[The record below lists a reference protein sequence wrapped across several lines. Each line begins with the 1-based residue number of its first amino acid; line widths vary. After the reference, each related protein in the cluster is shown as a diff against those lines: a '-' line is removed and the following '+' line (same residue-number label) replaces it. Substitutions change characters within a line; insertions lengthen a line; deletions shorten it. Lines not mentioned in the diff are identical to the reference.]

1 MDLKF
6 KGPNWV
12 GNIYQKFE
20 AICNEVDDIVKQDT
34 IKYVENQMHTVGKS
48 VKKLCSDLLPP
59 LGHPVKHVAED
70 VVIKKNATVSSNT
83 RKNLQENSF
92 DATEKQSSTD
102 PNIID
107 PVINQPSLVS
117 SEHHLGDQLS
127 SLTSMDTLEE
137 SDSNLHMGKVDDI
150 LTNENLAVD
159 NEEIA
164 RPILSKLT
172 CPDGEEHFAVSSV
185 GVFDHSN
192 HENRQA
198 DLSEVALETSTYELE
213 FESEKKS
220 RHDNFSDEVECVF
233 GVSNLMVSTTEPN
246 VMDPENQLSLVS
258 SQYHLLE
265 QLSSP
270 TSKDTLE
277 GSQSN
282 LCMGKID
289 GILINENSDANNKE
303 FSIKVHAPIL
313 VESTSP
319 GVREHFTTSPIEVF
333 DQSNDENRHTDLS
346 KVGPET
352 SAHEPEFES
361 LQNWTLWDD
370 YVDEIE
376 CVSGASNTTSEMSF
390 SVVSAE
396 NTTEDIG
403 LASFSRSNAKESLS
417 ENSPEKLTQEVMIC
431 HNSVEGVGFV
441 SDFSV
446 VAHKTSAH
454 NVEFESQLNSTAWDA
469 FADEIECVSGAS
481 NTTSE
486 MVFSVVSGE
495 NTIEEIGLA
504 SFNSSNAK
512 KPLRLSEDSAQKF
525 SVEALLSGNSSE
537 VAGCVSDLSEVVPDT
552 SAHGVEFEFQ
562 LSSPA
567 WDDLADDIQCVSG
580 ASNAT
585 SKAAFSVVSGEN
597 AAAEIGL
604 PSFSGSNAKEF
615 LRITENSPQ
624 MLSLEATFC
633 HSSGGKAGCVSDSSD
648 GLPSSTLSLTVSSK
662 DKDEEVG
669 LSSFSSVR
677 SAAEGTSR
685 IVETTPLTVPS
696 GKQQVKICKSVQHE
710 AVMPS
715 SDTGCV
721 DESSYDIA
729 YCHMESIDLHDKV
742 KIEESCVNV
751 EDSVLHAISHRARK
765 QRSYKKKIQD
775 AFTSKKRLVKEYEQL
790 AIWFGD
796 VGLDSSQEA
805 TSESSR
811 THHAG
816 DSEWELL

>member
-1 MDLKF
+1 
-6 KGPNWV
+6 
-12 GNIYQKFE
+12 
-20 AICNEVDDIVKQDT
+20 
-34 IKYVENQMHTVGKS
+34 MHTVGKS

-70 VVIKKNATVSSNT
+70 VVIKKNAIVSSKT
-83 RKNLQENSF
+83 RKILQENSF
-92 DATEKQSSTD
+92 DATEKQSSTE

-127 SLTSMDTLEE
+127 SITSMDTLEE
-137 SDSNLHMGKVDDI
+137 SDSNLRMGKVDDI
-150 LTNENLAVD
+150 LTNENSAVD
-159 NEEIA
+159 DEEIA

-172 CPDGEEHFAVSSV
+172 SPDGEEHFGVSSV

-192 HENRQA
+192 HKNIQA

-213 FESEKKS
+213 FESEQKS
-220 RHDNFSDEVECVF
+220 WRDNFSDEVECVA
-233 GVSNLMVSTTEPN
+233 GVSNVMVSTTEPN

-270 TSKDTLE
+270 TSKNALE

-282 LCMGKID
+282 LCMGQID
-289 GILINENSDANNKE
+289 GILINENSDANNEE
-303 FSIKVHAPIL
+303 FSIQVYAPIL

-319 GVREHFTTSPIEVF
+319 SVTEHFRTSPIGVF
-333 DQSNDENRHTDLS
+333 DQSNDENRHADLS

-352 SAHEPEFES
+352 SVHELEFES

-370 YVDEIE
+370 YCDEIE
-376 CVSGASNTTSEMSF
+376 CAGASNTTSEMSF

-417 ENSPEKLTQEVMIC
+417 ENSPEMLTQEVMTC

-441 SDFSV
+441 SDFSDV
-446 VAHKTSAH
+446 VHENSAH

-469 FADEIECVSGAS
+469 FADECVSGAS

-504 SFNSSNAK
+504 SVNSPNAM
-512 KPLRLSEDSAQKF
+512 KPLRLSEDSAQKL
-525 SVEALLSGNSSE
+525 SVEALFSGNSSE
-537 VAGCVSDLSEVVPDT
+537 VAGCVSDLSEVIPDT

-567 WDDLADDIQCVSG
+567 WDDLADNIQCVSG

-585 SKAAFSVVSGEN
+585 AEAAFSVVSGEN
-597 AAAEIGL
+597 AAVEIGL

-624 MLSLEATFC
+624 MPSLEVTFC

-648 GLPSSTLSLTVSSK
+648 GLPSSTLALTVSSK
-662 DKDEEVG
+662 NKDEEVG

-677 SAAEGTSR
+677 SAG
-685 IVETTPLTVPS
+685 
-696 GKQQVKICKSVQHE
+696 
-710 AVMPS
+710 
-715 SDTGCV
+715 
-721 DESSYDIA
+721 
-729 YCHMESIDLHDKV
+729 
-742 KIEESCVNV
+742 
-751 EDSVLHAISHRARK
+751 
-765 QRSYKKKIQD
+765 
-775 AFTSKKRLVKEYEQL
+775 
-790 AIWFGD
+790 
-796 VGLDSSQEA
+796 
-805 TSESSR
+805 
-811 THHAG
+811 
-816 DSEWELL
+816 

>member
-1 MDLKF
+1 MKLNLF
-6 KGPNWV
+6 RS
-12 GNIYQKFE
+12 
-20 AICNEVDDIVKQDT
+20 QDT

-70 VVIKKNATVSSNT
+70 VVIKKNATVSSKT
-83 RKNLQENSF
+83 RKSLQENSL
-92 DATEKQSSTD
+92 DATEKQSSTE
-102 PNIID
+102 PNVID
-107 PVINQPSLVS
+107 PVINKLSLVS
-117 SEHHLGDQLS
+117 SEHHLGDQHS

-159 NEEIA
+159 NEELA

-172 CPDGEEHFAVSSV
+172 SDGEEHFAVSSV
-185 GVFDHSN
+185 GVFNN

-198 DLSEVALETSTYELE
+198 DLSEVAIETSTYELE
-213 FESEKKS
+213 FESEQKS
-220 RHDNFSDEVECVF
+220 RHDNFSDEVKCVS
-233 GVSNLMVSTTEPN
+233 GVSNLIVSTTEPY
-246 VMDPENQLSLVS
+246 VMDPENELRPVS

-270 TSKDTLE
+270 TSKDPLE
-277 GSQSN
+277 RSESN

-289 GILINENSDANNKE
+289 GILKNENSDANNEE
-303 FSIKVHAPIL
+303 FSIKVYAPVL
-313 VESTSP
+313 AESTSP
-319 GVREHFTTSPIEVF
+319 GVAEHFTTSPIGVF
-333 DQSNDENRHTDLS
+333 DQSNDESRHADLS

-352 SAHEPEFES
+352 SAHELEFES

-376 CVSGASNTTSEMSF
+376 CVSGASNATSEMSF

-403 LASFSRSNAKESLS
+403 LASFSRSNAKESLRLS
-417 ENSPEKLTQEVMIC
+417 ENSPEQLTQEVMIC

-441 SDFSV
+441 SDFSD
-446 VAHKTSAH
+446 VAHETSAH
-454 NVEFESQLNSTAWDA
+454 SVEFESQLNSTAWDA
-469 FADEIECVSGAS
+469 FADEIDCVSGAS
-481 NTTSE
+481 NSTSE
-486 MVFSVVSGE
+486 MVFSVASGE

-512 KPLRLSEDSAQKF
+512 KPLSLSEDSAQKL

-552 SAHGVEFEFQ
+552 SEHGEEFEFQ

-567 WDDLADDIQCVSG
+567 WDDLADDIQCVSA

-585 SKAAFSVVSGEN
+585 SEAAFSVVFGEN

-604 PSFSGSNAKEF
+604 PSFSGSNTKEL
-615 LRITENSPQ
+615 LRFTEDSPH

-648 GLPSSTLSLTVSSK
+648 GLPSSTLALTVSSK
-662 DKDEEVG
+662 DKDEEVQ
-669 LSSFSSVR
+669 LSSLSNVR
-677 SAAEGTSR
+677 SIG
-685 IVETTPLTVPS
+685 
-696 GKQQVKICKSVQHE
+696 
-710 AVMPS
+710 
-715 SDTGCV
+715 
-721 DESSYDIA
+721 
-729 YCHMESIDLHDKV
+729 
-742 KIEESCVNV
+742 
-751 EDSVLHAISHRARK
+751 
-765 QRSYKKKIQD
+765 
-775 AFTSKKRLVKEYEQL
+775 
-790 AIWFGD
+790 
-796 VGLDSSQEA
+796 
-805 TSESSR
+805 
-811 THHAG
+811 
-816 DSEWELL
+816 

>member
-1 MDLKF
+1 MMDLKF

-70 VVIKKNATVSSNT
+70 VVIKKNAIVSTKT
-83 RKNLQENSF
+83 RKILQENSF
-92 DATEKQSSTD
+92 DATEKQSSTE

-127 SLTSMDTLEE
+127 SITSMDTLEE
-137 SDSNLHMGKVDDI
+137 SDSNLRMGKVDDI
-150 LTNENLAVD
+150 LTNENSAVD
-159 NEEIA
+159 DEVIA

-172 CPDGEEHFAVSSV
+172 SPDGEEHFGVSSV
-185 GVFDHSN
+185 GVSDHSN
-192 HENRQA
+192 HKNRQP

-213 FESEKKS
+213 FESEQKS
-220 RHDNFSDEVECVF
+220 RRDNFSDEVECVS
-233 GVSNLMVSTTEPN
+233 GVSNVMVSTTEPN
-246 VMDPENQLSLVS
+246 VMYPENQLSLVS
-258 SQYHLLE
+258 SQYHLRE

-277 GSQSN
+277 GSQPN

-289 GILINENSDANNKE
+289 GILINEDSDANNEE
-303 FSIKVHAPIL
+303 FSIQVYAPIL

-319 GVREHFTTSPIEVF
+319 GVTEHFTTSPIGVF
-333 DQSNDENRHTDLS
+333 DQSNDENRHADLS

-352 SAHEPEFES
+352 SVHELEFES

-417 ENSPEKLTQEVMIC
+417 ENSPEMLTQEVMTC

-441 SDFSV
+441 SDFSD
-446 VAHKTSAH
+446 VAHETSAH

-469 FADEIECVSGAS
+469 FADECVSGAS
-481 NTTSE
+481 NTNSE

-504 SFNSSNAK
+504 SFNSSNAM
-512 KPLRLSEDSAQKF
+512 KPLRLSEDSAQKL
-525 SVEALLSGNSSE
+525 SVELLLSGNSSE
-537 VAGCVSDLSEVVPDT
+537 VDGCVSDLSEVIPDT

-567 WDDLADDIQCVSG
+567 WDDLADNIQCISG

-585 SKAAFSVVSGEN
+585 AEAAFSVVSGKN
-597 AAAEIGL
+597 AAVEIGL
-604 PSFSGSNAKEF
+604 PSFSSSNAKEF

-624 MLSLEATFC
+624 MSSLEATFC

-648 GLPSSTLSLTVSSK
+648 GLPSSTLALTVSTK
-662 DKDEEVG
+662 NKDEEVG
-669 LSSFSSVR
+669 LSSFSSVQ

-685 IVETTPLTVPS
+685 NVETTPLTVPC

-710 AVMPS
+710 AVMSS
-715 SDTGCV
+715 SDTGCL

-751 EDSVLHAISHRARK
+751 QDSVLHAISHRARK

-805 TSESSR
+805 TSESSQ